1 MDRFHQLEVFV
12 AVADAGSFTKASSR
26 LNMSPPA
33 VTRAIAAL
41 EDRIGVRLLY
51 RTTRSLSITE
61 DGLRFLESA
70 RRLVSELNAAER
82 EAGGHVAELQGHL
95 SVTTSVTL
103 GRSIFSDIVR
113 DFLKQNSQMRV
124 SVILLDRVVNLVEEG
139 VDVAIRVGELADS
152 SHVARKAGYVR
163 RILVA
168 SPAYLKAR
176 GVPSIPADLKDHSI
190 IAFTGLMPN
199 REWKYRD
206 GDGYGRVPLQPQF
219 EINDAPAAIRSAVNG
234 EGITIAL
241 SYMVKDQLSDGRL
254 QVVLEDF
261 GLPPV
266 PVHLVYPHSRLLAP
280 KIRQFIDFATPRL
293 KQALLNT
300 NDAETDI

>member
-12 AVADAGSFTKASSR
+12 AVADAGSFTKASTR

-70 RRLVSELNAAER
+70 RRLVSELNAAEK
-82 EAGGHVAELQGHL
+82 EAGGQVAEMQGHL
-95 SVTTSVTL
+95 SVTTSVTF
-103 GRSIFSDIVR
+103 GRSIFADIVR
-113 DFLKQNSQMRV
+113 EFLNQNRQMRV
-124 SVILLDRVVNLVEEG
+124 SVILLDRIVNLVEEG
-139 VDVAIRVGELADS
+139 IDVAVRIGELADS
-152 SHVARKAGYVR
+152 SHVARKAGFVR

-168 SPAYLKAR
+168 SPDYLTSR
-176 GVPSIPADLKDHSI
+176 GTPLAPADLKDHSI

-206 GDGYGRVPLQPQF
+206 GDSFGRVQLQPQF
-219 EINDAPAAIRSAVNG
+219 EINDGPAAIQAALNG
-234 EGITIAL
+234 EGITMAL
-241 SYMVKDQLSDGRL
+241 SYMVREDLAAGNL
-254 QVVLEDF
+254 QIVLDEF
-261 GLPPV
+261 SLPPV

-280 KIRQFIDFATPRL
+280 KIRHFLDFATPRL
-293 KQALLNT
+293 KQALLRT
-300 NDAETDI
+300 DEADMDA